1 MSPMLSIRSL
11 YQVGHG
17 PSSSHT
23 MGPAKAVKIIK
34 EAYSMCDRYE
44 VTLYNSLALTGKGHL
59 TEEAIKESL
68 GDTPVAFLTSLD
80 LSKHPNTL
88 IVKGFLNDQLIVEKE
103 VNSTGGGRIV
113 FVGDESTEVP
123 IYPHKTLKEIKKY
136 CKSKHITLHDY
147 VYEIEGEEIKIF
159 LEEIWEAMKESIIRG
174 IATHGVLPGPLKM
187 KRKAPELYGKLKATD
202 VPELVENR
210 LVASYAFAVSE
221 ENASGGIIVTAPT
234 CGACGVL
241 PAVLYYMH
249 EKHHFISKDRIING
263 LAVAGLIGNLIKHNA
278 SISGA
283 VAGCQAEVGSAC
295 SMAAAAHA
303 TLFNLSMDQIE
314 YAAEIAME
322 HHLGLTCDPINGYVQ
337 IPCIERNAVAALRA
351 IDACGLA
358 YFLTDSR
365 KISFDMVI
373 QTMYQTG
380 LDMHQ
385 SYKETSQ
392 GGLAFYFKE
401 EDDVNCW

>member
-1 MSPMLSIRSL
+1 MLSIRSL
-11 YQVGHG
+11 YQIGYG

-23 MGPAKAVKIIK
+23 MGPAKAVKRVK
-34 EAYSMCDRYE
+34 EQYPNLTHYE
-44 VTLYNSLALTGKGHL
+44 ITLFNSLALTGKGHL

-68 GDTPVAFLTSLD
+68 QPSEVTFLTSID
-80 LSKHPNTL
+80 LTKHPNTMLIKSYDQDAL
-88 IVKGFLNDQLIVEKE
+88 IVTKE
-103 VNSTGGGRIV
+103 VKSVGGGRIL
-113 FVGDESTEVP
+113 FEGEEDMEKS
-123 IYPHKTLKEIKKY
+123 IYPHQTFKAIKNY
-136 CKSKHITLHDY
+136 CRQKKISLSDY
-147 VYEIEGEEIKIF
+147 VFEVEGEDFYQF
-159 LEEIWEAMKESIIRG
+159 LEDIWETMKSSIVRG
-174 IATHGVLPGPLKM
+174 IASRGHLPGPLKL
-187 KRKAPELYGKLKATD
+187 KRKAPELYNFNVD
-202 VPELVENR
+202 REIPEITENR

-241 PAVLYYMH
+241 PALLYYMH
-249 EKHHFISKDRIING
+249 EKHDVVTKERVIRG
-263 LAVAGLIGNLIKHNA
+263 LAVAGLIGNIIKHNA

-283 VAGCQAEVGSAC
+283 VAGCQAEIGSAC

-303 TLFNLSMDQIE
+303 TLFNLSMDQVE

-358 YFLTDSR
+358 FFLTDSR
-365 KISFDMVI
+365 KISFDVVVS
-373 QTMYQTG
+373 TMYQTG
-380 LDMHQ
+380 LDMHT

-392 GGLAFYFKE
+392 GGLAFHYKE
-401 EDDVNCW
+401 DEDVNCW

>member
-1 MSPMLSIRSL
+1 MLSIRSL
-11 YQVGHG
+11 YRIGRG

-23 MGPAKAVKIIK
+23 MGPAKAVDIVKQLAA
-34 EAYSMCDRYE
+34 EANFYE
-44 VTLYNSLALTGKGHL
+44 ITLYNSLALTGKGHL

-68 GDTPVAFLTSLD
+68 APSEVAFLTQINLE
-80 LSKHPNTL
+80 KHPNTL
-88 IVKGFLNDQLIVEKE
+88 LIKAYQDDKLLIEKE
-103 VNSTGGGRIV
+103 VMSVGGGRII
-113 FVGDESTEVP
+113 FKGEMDREEM
-123 IYPHKTLKEIKKY
+123 IYPHQSLREIKKY
-136 CKSKHITLHDY
+136 CKANKLHLYDY
-147 VYEIEGEEIKIF
+147 VYKVEGEEIKDF
-159 LEEIWEAMKESIIRG
+159 LETIWEAMKASIIRG
-174 IATHGVLPGPLKM
+174 IATKGILPGPLKL
-187 KRKAPELYGKLKATD
+187 KRKAPELYSRDPNKEVMEIT
-202 VPELVENR
+202 ENR
-210 LVASYAFAVSE
+210 LVSAYAFAVSE

-241 PAVLYYMH
+241 PSVLYYMH
-249 EKHHFISKDRIING
+249 EKHDVITKERIINA

-283 VAGCQAEVGSAC
+283 VAGCQAEAGSAC
-295 SMAAAAHA
+295 AMASAAHA
-303 TLFNLSMDQIE
+303 TLFNLSMDQVE
-314 YAAEIAME
+314 YAAEIAIE

-365 KISFDMVI
+365 KISFDMVV

-392 GGLAFYFKE
+392 GGLAKYYQE
-401 EDDVNCW
+401 DDDVNCW

>member
-1 MSPMLSIRSL
+1 MLSIRSL
-11 YQVGHG
+11 YRIGYG

-23 MGPAKAVKIIK
+23 MGPAKAADIVKQLAL
-34 EAYSMCDRYE
+34 EANFYE
-44 VTLYNSLALTGKGHL
+44 ITLYNSLALTGKGHL

-68 GDTPVAFLTSLD
+68 APCAVAFLTQID
-80 LSKHPNTL
+80 LERHPNTL
-88 IVKGFLNDQLIVEKE
+88 LIKAFKDDELLVEKE
-103 VNSTGGGRIV
+103 VMSVGGGRIIFKGEV
-113 FVGDESTEVP
+113 ETEP
-123 IYPHKTLKEIKKY
+123 MIYPHQSLKDIKKY
-136 CKSKHITLHDY
+136 CKANKLHLYDY
-147 VYEIEGEEIKIF
+147 VYKVEGEEIKDF
-159 LEEIWEAMKESIIRG
+159 LENIWETMKSSIIRG
-174 IATHGVLPGPLKM
+174 IASKGVLPGPLKL
-187 KRKAPELYGKLKATD
+187 KRKAPELYSRDPNKEVMEIT
-202 VPELVENR
+202 ENR
-210 LVASYAFAVSE
+210 LVSAYAFAVSE

-249 EKHHFISKDRIING
+249 EKHDVITKERIINA

-283 VAGCQAEVGSAC
+283 VAGCQAEIGSAC
-295 SMAAAAHA
+295 AMAAAAHA
-303 TLFNLSMDQIE
+303 TLFNLSMDQVE
-314 YAAEIAME
+314 YAAEIAIE

-365 KISFDMVI
+365 KISFDMVV

-392 GGLAFYFKE
+392 GGLAKYYQE
-401 EDDVNCW
+401 DDDVNCW

>member
-1 MSPMLSIRSL
+1 MLSIRSL

-23 MGPAKAVKIIK
+23 MGPAKAAKLVKDG
-34 EAYSMCDRYE
+34 YPDCDSFTI
-44 VTLYNSLALTGKGHL
+44 TLYNSLALTGKGHL

-68 GDTPVAFLTSLD
+68 GETPVAFLTAID
-80 LSKHPNTL
+80 LHKHPNTL
-88 IVKGFLNDQLIVEKE
+88 LIKGYQNASLHIEKE
-103 VNSTGGGRIV
+103 VQSTGGGRIV
-113 FVGDESTEVP
+113 FVGEPSDELH
-123 IYPHKTLKEIKKY
+123 IYPHQTLKDIKKY
-136 CKSKHITLHDY
+136 CKSKHMSLYDY
-147 VYEIEGEEIKIF
+147 VYEVEGESIKEF
-159 LEEIWEAMKESIIRG
+159 LEHIWEVMRLSIVRG
-174 IATHGVLPGPLKM
+174 IANHGILPGPLKM
-187 KRKAPELYGKLKATD
+187 KRKAPDLYGKLKAFEQ
-202 VPELVENR
+202 PELVENR

-249 EKHHFISKDRIING
+249 EKHHFLTKERIING

-283 VAGCQAEVGSAC
+283 VAGCQAEIGSAC

-303 TLFNLSMDQIE
+303 TLFNLTMDQVE

-401 EDDVNCW
+401 DDDVNCW

>member
-1 MSPMLSIRSL
+1 MLSIRSL
-11 YQVGHG
+11 FQVGHG

-23 MGPAKAVKIIK
+23 MGPAKAVKRVK
-34 EAYSMCDRYE
+34 EMYPELSHYE
-44 VTLYNSLALTGKGHL
+44 ITLYNSLALTGKGHL

-68 GDTPVAFLTSLD
+68 SPCDVAFLTSID
-80 LSKHPNTL
+80 LEKHPNTMLIKGFKENEL
-88 IVKGFLNDQLIVEKE
+88 IVTKTVKS
-103 VNSTGGGRIV
+103 VGGGRIL
-113 FVGDESTEVP
+113 FEGEADLESP
-123 IYPHKTLKEIKKY
+123 IYPHQTFKAIKKY
-136 CKSKHITLHDY
+136 CKEHKMTLAEY
-147 VYEIEGEEIKIF
+147 VYHIEGEGFKSF
-159 LEEIWEAMKESIIRG
+159 LEHIWETMKASIVRG
-174 IATHGVLPGPLKM
+174 IASHGVLPGPLKV
-187 KRKAPELYGKLKATD
+187 KRKAADLFYFNVDETFPEIT
-202 VPELVENR
+202 ENR
-210 LVASYAFAVSE
+210 LVSSYAFAVSE

-249 EKHHFISKDRIING
+249 EKHTVVSHERILNA

-283 VAGCQAEVGSAC
+283 VAGCQAEIGSAC

-303 TLFNLSMDQIE
+303 TLFNLSMDQVE

-322 HHLGLTCDPINGYVQ
+322 HHLGLTCDPVNGYVQ

-358 YFLTDSR
+358 FFLTDSR
-365 KISFDMVI
+365 KISLDTVI

-380 LDMHQ
+380 LDMHT

>member
-88 IVKGFLNDQLIVEKE
+88 VVKGFLYDQLIVEKE

-159 LEEIWEAMKESIIRG
+159 LEEIWEAMKGPIIRG

-187 KRKAPELYGKLKATD
+187 KRKAPELYGKLKATE

-373 QTMYQTG
+373 QAMYQTG

>member
-1 MSPMLSIRSL
+1 MLSIRSL
-11 YQVGHG
+11 YRIGYG

-23 MGPAKAVKIIK
+23 MGPAKAADIVKQLAP
-34 EAYSMCDRYE
+34 EANFYE
-44 VTLYNSLALTGKGHL
+44 ITLYNSLALTGKGHL

-68 GDTPVAFLTSLD
+68 APCAVAFLTQID
-80 LSKHPNTL
+80 LERHPNTL
-88 IVKGFLNDQLIVEKE
+88 LIKAFKDEELLVEKE
-103 VNSTGGGRIV
+103 VMSVGGGRIV
-113 FVGDESTEVP
+113 FKGEAETEP
-123 IYPHKTLKEIKKY
+123 MIYPHQSLKDIKKY
-136 CKSKHITLHDY
+136 CKANKIHLYDY
-147 VYEIEGEEIKIF
+147 VFKVEGEGIKEF
-159 LEEIWEAMKESIIRG
+159 LETIWETMKTSIIRG
-174 IATHGVLPGPLKM
+174 IASKGVLPGPLKL
-187 KRKAPELYGKLKATD
+187 KRKAPELYSRDPNKEVMEIT
-202 VPELVENR
+202 ENR
-210 LVASYAFAVSE
+210 LVSAYAFAVSE

-249 EKHHFISKDRIING
+249 EKHDVITKERIINA

-283 VAGCQAEVGSAC
+283 VAGCQAEIGSAC
-295 SMAAAAHA
+295 AMAAAAHA
-303 TLFNLSMDQIE
+303 TLFNLSMDQVE
-314 YAAEIAME
+314 YAAEIAIE

-365 KISFDMVI
+365 KISFDMVV

-392 GGLAFYFKE
+392 GGLAKYYQE
-401 EDDVNCW
+401 DDDVNCW

>member
-1 MSPMLSIRSL
+1 MSFMLSIRSL

-23 MGPAKAVKIIK
+23 MGPAKAVKIMK
-34 EAYSMCDRYE
+34 EAYPVCDRYE

-59 TEEAIKESL
+59 TEEAIRESL

-88 IVKGFLNDQLIVEKE
+88 IIKGYLNDQLIVEKE

-113 FVGDESTEVP
+113 FVGDQSTETP

-136 CKSKHITLHDY
+136 CKSKHMTLHDY
-147 VYEIEGEEIKIF
+147 VYEVEGEEIKVF
-159 LEEIWEAMKESIIRG
+159 LEEIWEAMKASIIRG
-174 IATHGVLPGPLKM
+174 IATQGILPGPLKM

-202 VPELVENR
+202 VSELVENR

-249 EKHHFISKDRIING
+249 EKHQVVTKERIING

-392 GGLAFYFKE
+392 GGLAYYFKE

>member
-1 MSPMLSIRSL
+1 MLSIRSL
-11 YQVGHG
+11 YQVGYG

-34 EAYSMCDRYE
+34 DQVPDLDYYE
-44 VTLYNSLALTGKGHL
+44 ITLYNSLALTGKGHL
-59 TEEAIKESL
+59 TEEAIKESISPSQV
-68 GDTPVAFLTSLD
+68 TFLTSID
-80 LSKHPNTL
+80 IHKHPNTL
-88 IVKGFLNDQLIVEKE
+88 IVKGYKEHHLIIEKE
-103 VNSTGGGRIV
+103 IQSVGGGRVV
-113 FVGDESTEVP
+113 FVGEEEKEPS
-123 IYPHKTLKEIKKY
+123 IYPLNTFREIKNY
-136 CKSKHITLHDY
+136 CRSHRISLADY
-147 VYEIEGEEIKIF
+147 VFLIEGEGFDSF
-159 LEEIWEAMKESIIRG
+159 LEGIWETMKTSIINGISTRG
-174 IATHGVLPGPLKM
+174 ILPGPLKM
-187 KRKAPELYGKLKATD
+187 KRKAPDLYSRNPEQE
-202 VPELVENR
+202 VPEITENR
-210 LVASYAFAVSE
+210 LVSSYAFAVSE

-241 PAVLYYMH
+241 PSVLYYMH
-249 EKHHFISKDRIING
+249 EKHQVVDKERILRG

-283 VAGCQAEVGSAC
+283 VAGCQAEIGSAC
-295 SMAAAAHA
+295 AMAAAAHA
-303 TLFNLSMDQIE
+303 TLFNLTMDQVE
-314 YAAEIAME
+314 YAAEIAIE

-373 QTMYQTG
+373 LTMYQTG
-380 LDMHQ
+380 LDMHA

-392 GGLAFYFKE
+392 GGLAQYYKE
-401 EDDVNCW
+401 DDDVNCW

>member
-1 MSPMLSIRSL
+1 MLSIRSL
-11 YQVGHG
+11 YQVGYG

-23 MGPAKAVKIIK
+23 MGPAKAASILKNQYPDV
-34 EAYSMCDRYE
+34 DFYE
-44 VTLYNSLALTGKGHL
+44 ITLYNSLALTGKGHL

-68 GDTPVAFLTSLD
+68 APCSVAFLTNID
-80 LSKHPNTL
+80 LNKHPNTL
-88 IVKGFLNDQLIVEKE
+88 LIKGYQHHALIFEKE
-103 VNSTGGGRIV
+103 VQSVGGGRIL
-113 FVGDESTEVP
+113 FVGEQDLEPT
-123 IYPHKTLKEIKKY
+123 IYPHHKLRDIKKY
-136 CKSKHITLHDY
+136 CKANHIHLYDY
-147 VYEIEGEEIKIF
+147 VYQVEGEGFKAF
-159 LEEIWEAMKESIIRG
+159 LEEIWEAMRLSIIKG
-174 IATHGVLPGPLKM
+174 IATKGVLPGPLKL
-187 KRKAPELYGKLKATD
+187 KRKAPDLYSRDASKEVMEIT
-202 VPELVENR
+202 ENR
-210 LVASYAFAVSE
+210 LVSAYAFAVSE

-249 EKHHFISKDRIING
+249 EKHEVVSKERVING

-283 VAGCQAEVGSAC
+283 VAGCQAEIGSAC
-295 SMAAAAHA
+295 AMAAAAHA
-303 TLFNLSMDQIE
+303 TLFNLSMDQVE
-314 YAAEIAME
+314 YAAEIAIE

-365 KISFDMVI
+365 KISFDMVV

-380 LDMHQ
+380 LDMHT
-385 SYKETSQ
+385 SYKETSM
-392 GGLAFYFKE
+392 GGLAKYYE
-401 EDDVNCW
+401 EDDDVNCW

>member
-1 MSPMLSIRSL
+1 MLSIRSL

-23 MGPAKAVKIIK
+23 MGPAKASKIVK
-34 EAYSMCDRYE
+34 EACPLCDRFE
-44 VTLYNSLALTGKGHL
+44 VVLYNSLALTGKGHL

-68 GDTPVAFLTSLD
+68 GESPVAFLTSLD

-88 IVKGFLNDQLIVEKE
+88 IIKGYKEDVIMIERE
-103 VNSTGGGRIV
+103 VNSTGGGRII
-113 FVGDESTEVP
+113 FVNETSDEVP
-123 IYPHKTLKEIKKY
+123 IYPHKTFKEIKKY
-136 CKSKHITLHDY
+136 CLNKSITLHDY
-147 VYEIEGEEIKIF
+147 VYEIEGEEIKGF
-159 LEEIWEAMKESIIRG
+159 LEEIWEAMKSAIVRG
-174 IATHGVLPGPLKM
+174 IATHGILPGPLKM
-187 KRKAPELYGKLKATD
+187 KRKAPELYSKIKAID

-249 EKHHFISKDRIING
+249 EKYHFMTKDRIING

-283 VAGCQAEVGSAC
+283 VAGCQAEIGSAC

-322 HHLGLTCDPINGYVQ
+322 HHLGLTCDPVNGYVQ

-365 KISFDMVI
+365 KISLDMVI